1 MAVGQPVGVGA
12 RLNDG
17 AAEPESVHNRCAEP
31 GAAPSSHP
39 GEWRR
44 GARTA
49 RPTARNAHC
58 RKPARRSAGVLAGQQ
73 QRTALCDETAIGI
86 GDRTDGEF

>member
-1 MAVGQPVGVGA
+1 MMVLPNLSQSTI
-12 RLNDG
+12 
-17 AAEPESVHNRCAEP
+17 AAQSREP
-31 GAAPSSHP
+31 APSSHP